1 MQPAYRPWLK
11 HDVKDRP
18 ILLLCR
24 IIVVLRIKILELV
37 KFVNLLVESLQTC
50 GFVPLCSRNRMHVQ
64 SSHHLVARLVIK
76 EGLILYPIMDLEV
89 AMIWV
94 QLNEEWARS
103 FALVGQTIRDK
114 ELTTV
119 SSKDSLVL
127 LFRFLSLTHKF
138 LVTLL
143 TTCLGALASILTQS
157 KLLCDIKEFVN
168 ILSTLCMN
176 LLHKEIASCV
186 PIKMMSELMSMQ
198 IAFLVKPF

>member
-1 MQPAYRPWLK
+1 
-11 HDVKDRP
+11 
-18 ILLLCR
+18 
-24 IIVVLRIKILELV
+24 
-37 KFVNLLVESLQTC
+37 
-50 GFVPLCSRNRMHVQ
+50 MHVQ
-64 SSHHLVARLVIK
+64 GSHHLVARLVIE

-127 LFRFLSLTHKF
+127 LFRFLSFTHKF

-143 TTCLGALASILTQS
+143 TACLGALAPILT
-157 KLLCDIKEFVN
+157 
-168 ILSTLCMN
+168 
-176 LLHKEIASCV
+176 
-186 PIKMMSELMSMQ
+186 
-198 IAFLVKPF
+198 